1 MAIPNNRNAHARGT
15 RTALALGAT
24 GGVGGETAAA
34 LLRHGWHVKA
44 LARDRVRAAA
54 NRNVPAGIEWL
65 QGDALDRDS
74 VIAAARGAALIVH
87 AVNLAGYRNW
97 SVVLPMIDNSI
108 AAARASGALIL
119 FPAPST
125 ITGRMPS
132 LFSAR
137 TRPSNRA
144 HRWWGLDPVAA
155 RMREWP
161 IDTVTGPAL
170 RRPTWA

>member
-97 SVVLPMIDNSI
+97 SGLVLPMIDNSI
-108 AAARASGALIL
+108 AAARASGARIL
-119 FPAPST
+119 LPGTIYNLRAGCLPCSPRGLAPATALTAGGDST
-125 ITGRMPS
+125 
-132 LFSAR
+132 
-137 TRPSNRA
+137 
-144 HRWWGLDPVAA
+144 RW
-155 RMREWP
+155 
-161 IDTVTGPAL
+161 
-170 RRPTWA
+170 RRCPMHD